1 MPDRKDQIE
10 ELFKASLSFGFNVEK
25 SAGNLFEESMMIKL
39 ASGAG
44 VDIPNPTYDK
54 IVSFVSELVSRDLN
68 DLVTEEMET
77 SIDFSPSKQQGVG
90 SNLIDQGEGLV
101 KIYPV
106 EGDSSTAVE
115 IPFLVING
123 SLAPFD
129 VIQFNGE
136 RAPYTREN
144 LGKVL
149 NALKAQGTQNGDV
162 IQDGYVKL
170 EKLHNPSTSE
180 GFLSDT
186 LNVRHRGNVIPDVG
200 GMFITA
206 DEKKVDGLLKKAAT
220 MQPVDWSKVEAAAEA
235 LAAKNYQK
243 FIKEASDEGEE
254 ISLMIKTASHNSDI
268 SRTLPWKN
276 VKSVPSKTFI
286 KFPVYEDGGVTMMS
300 GLVLKDLIDPLRR
313 NEDDSV
319 HEAEYF
325 IVITADGRIKHIE
338 SKDEGFIC
346 LESSEKLFKLPGCFI
361 DGLRKTDSFMVK
373 TPEGK
378 LTIPYTITGDELR
391 SINTL
396 PPHSRR
402 DDNTVFGADEKLP
415 ADIHSRI
422 SIRRV
427 KVRDTYKAASPTKEL
442 YIAPAEKPMFKKS
455 TREEFRD
462 CLAVKNATE
471 LYKVNMI
478 LPDYDRDIWTLS
490 KGKRLISVTG
500 IIPHTFTNL
509 DEVEAILYS
518 EKVADEDDFDG
529 MFKRA
534 SLSDTITVT
543 KTRGDKYNIKVK
555 YQDKTEQMFRS
566 AEETLEGLSEG
577 ATIGALIALNFSRA
591 SATDLM
597 VKVNHGTQ
605 VSCSLPANANPSKIF
620 SSKKHKI
627 KKAVAAFKDSGA
639 DKIVSDAVADLIV
652 DTAARQVGKN
662 IVGPAL
668 AGALKNTKLIKSQPL
683 INAVLDKSAS
693 LRDEA
698 KAISAVFEKRAVYEE
713 SAGMRKCAKI
723 MALCS
728 YFNNDCIKVM
738 DDPDS
743 YPQFTKM
750 AQEVADLKPIFEGAV
765 DDLLTEKLAYYK
777 DNENHPMSV
786 SFYSAAIGNMDQT
799 YQIAKNIAD
808 KSK

>member
-1 MPDRKDQIE
+1 MPDRKEQIE
-10 ELFKASLSFGFNVEK
+10 ELFKASLSFGFEAEK
-25 SAGNLFEESMMIKL
+25 SAGDFFEESSMIKL

-54 IVSFVSELVSRDLN
+54 IVSFVNELISRDLS
-68 DLVTEEMET
+68 DLVTEKLQT
-77 SIDFSPSKQQGVG
+77 AIDFSPSKQQGIG
-90 SNLIDQGEGLV
+90 SNLIDQGEGLI

-106 EGDSSTAVE
+106 DGDESTAIE

-129 VIQFNGE
+129 VIQLNGE

-149 NALKAQGTQNGDV
+149 NALREQGNKNSD
-162 IQDGYVKL
+162 IIHDGYIGL

-206 DEKKVDGLLKKAAT
+206 DEKKVDGLIKKAAT
-220 MQPVDWSKVEAAAEA
+220 MHPVDWSKVEAAAEA

-254 ISLMIKTASHNSDI
+254 ISYMIKTAAHNSDI

-286 KFPVYEDGGVTMMS
+286 KFPVLEDGGITMMS
-300 GLVLKDLIDPLRR
+300 GLVLKDLIDPLKT
-313 NEDDSV
+313 EQDGSV
-319 HEAEYF
+319 REAEYF
-325 IVITADGRIKHIE
+325 IVITADGRIKKIE
-338 SKDEGFIC
+338 PQDEGFIC
-346 LESSEKLFKLPGCFI
+346 LESSEKLFKLSGCFI
-361 DGLRKTDSFMVK
+361 DGLRKTDSFMIK

-378 LTIPYTITGDELR
+378 LTVPYLITGDSLR

-396 PPHSRR
+396 PPHSR
-402 DDNTVFGADEKLP
+402 TDEPSSFSDKAKLT

-422 SIRRV
+422 SIRKVSV
-427 KVRDTYKAASPTKEL
+427 KDMYKSLGICDL
-442 YIAPAEKPMFKKS
+442 YIAPTEKPMFKKN
-455 TREEFRD
+455 TKEELKN

-471 LYKVNMI
+471 SYKVNMI
-478 LPDYDRDIWTLS
+478 LPDYDKDIWTLS

-500 IIPHTFTNL
+500 IIPHTFTSL
-509 DEVEAILYS
+509 DEVETILYS
-518 EKVADEDDFDG
+518 EKVANDDDFDG
-529 MFKRA
+529 MFKKA
-534 SLSDTITVT
+534 STSDTITVT

-605 VSCSLPANANPSKIF
+605 VSCSLPVNANPAKIF

-627 KKAVAAFKDSGA
+627 KKAVAAFKNTGA
-639 DKIVSDAVADLIV
+639 DKIVSDAIADLIV
-652 DTAARQVGKN
+652 DSATEQVGKK
-662 IVGPAL
+662 IVGPVV
-668 AGALKNTKLIKSQPL
+668 GGVFKNTKLIKSQPF
-683 INAVLDKSAS
+683 INAILDKSAS
-693 LRDEA
+693 LRDES
-698 KAISAVFEKRAVYEE
+698 KAISSVFEKRAVCEE
-713 SAGMRKCAKI
+713 NATMRKCAKI

-728 YFNNDCIKVM
+728 YFSDDCIKVM
-738 DDPDS
+738 NSPDS
-743 YPQFTKM
+743 FPQFTKI
-750 AQEVADLKPIFEGAV
+750 AKEIADLKPVFEEAV
-765 DDLLTEKLAYYK
+765 DDLLTEKLAFYK
-777 DNENHPMSV
+777 ENEAHPMSV
-786 SFYSAAIGNMDQT
+786 SFYSAAIGNMDNT
-799 YQIAKNIAD
+799 YKIAKSIAK